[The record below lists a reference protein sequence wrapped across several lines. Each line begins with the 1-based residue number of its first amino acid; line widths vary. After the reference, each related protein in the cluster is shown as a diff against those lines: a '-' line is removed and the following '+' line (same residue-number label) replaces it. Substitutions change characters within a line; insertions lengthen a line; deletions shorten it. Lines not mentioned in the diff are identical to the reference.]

1 MSLNHSCAFPGE
13 NVHSALPTDY
23 LTTDNVSPLPV
34 IVQRK
39 SEANTSQKW
48 VLTSWAGDVI
58 WNKSF
63 LGIHV
68 PCRLVLLL
76 AWFAPAQSATSG
88 PPVKNV
94 WLYQVEKKSLNIL
107 K

>member
-58 WNKSF
+58 
-63 LGIHV
+63 
-68 PCRLVLLL
+68 
-76 AWFAPAQSATSG
+76 
-88 PPVKNV
+88 
-94 WLYQVEKKSLNIL
+94 
-107 K
+107 